1 MGMTFF
7 LYLNLIKLYNNH
19 KKAIKR
25 RKSVKEKII
34 EKLIKDLGNYV
45 SGERLS
51 EELGVTRT
59 AIWKNINTLREEGY
73 IIHSLPRKGYIL
85 KDTPDILSQIEIQN
99 GLDTKILGKEILHY
113 DSISSTN
120 DLVKELALK
129 NGKEGL
135 VIISEEQIKG
145 RGRRGRNWQSP
156 KGKGIWMSILLRPDI
171 PPKEGPKF
179 TLLSAVAVTKAIKE
193 ATGIEGKIKWP
204 NDIIVNNK
212 KVCGILT
219 EMNAEMDL
227 INYIIIGIG
236 INVNGKTED
245 FSHELKD
252 RAISLS
258 QVKGDYISRKEIV
271 RKILE
276 NIENYYLEFIQ
287 SMDFSDILEEWKGLS
302 CNLGKE
308 VRAIVKGREIIGQA
322 IDINKDGSLILKTKD
337 GEAVEIIYGDV
348 KVRGIDD
355 YV

>member
-1 MGMTFF
+1 M
-7 LYLNLIKLYNNH
+7 
-19 KKAIKR
+19 
-25 RKSVKEKII
+25 RKKII
-34 EKLIKDLGNYV
+34 EILRKNFYNHV

-51 EELGVTRT
+51 EELGVSRT
-59 AIWKNINTLREEGY
+59 AVWKNINTLKGEGY
-73 IIHSLPRKGYIL
+73 IIESLPRKGYIL
-85 KDTPDILSQIEIQN
+85 RETPDILSEIEIQN

-120 DLVKELALK
+120 DIAKEWALK
-129 NGKEGL
+129 KEKEGL
-135 VIISEEQIKG
+135 VIIGEEQLKG
-145 RGRRGRNWQSP
+145 RGRRGRNWESP
-156 KGKGIWMSILLRPDI
+156 KGTGIWMSILLRPDI
-171 PPKEGPKF
+171 SPKDGPKF

-193 ATGIEGKIKWP
+193 VTGIEGKIKWP
-204 NDIIVNNK
+204 NDIIINNK

-219 EMNAEMDL
+219 EMNAEIDF
-227 INYIIIGIG
+227 INYVIIGIG
-236 INVNGKTED
+236 INVNGARED
-245 FSHELKD
+245 FPKEVQH

-258 QVKGDYISRKEIV
+258 QVKGELVSRKEIV

>member
-145 RGRRGRNWQSP
+145 RGRRKLAIS

-204 NDIIVNNK
+204 NIVNNK

-245 FSHELKD
+245 FLMSL
-252 RAISLS
+252 RTGRSLS
-258 QVKGDYISRKEIV
+258 QVKGDYISAR
-271 RKILE
+271 R
-276 NIENYYLEFIQ
+276 
-287 SMDFSDILEEWKGLS
+287 
-302 CNLGKE
+302 
-308 VRAIVKGREIIGQA
+308 
-322 IDINKDGSLILKTKD
+322 
-337 GEAVEIIYGDV
+337 
-348 KVRGIDD
+348 
-355 YV
+355 